1 MKKIIAAILAVAV
14 AVSLCGCAELSN
26 FFNNIEEKLVGKD
39 FNITQYDHFGNET
52 MKIHGDSV
60 SVGLF
65 ENDSNL
71 DVESTGFE
79 SKVLELTIDGN
90 QVFTVG
96 DTLIIAE
103 DGLDMVTDFSDSGLN
118 IDVSDG
124 MLSWMVGDRLVNK
137 FRNSIGKDMTVI
149 VKSQLGI
156 PICIYQGND
165 VYATVPDNLPDTTQ
179 LTIDDKQLYIYRAD
193 YTILESDMIDAS

>member
-1 MKKIIAAILAVAV
+1 MKKIIAVILAVVV
-14 AVSLCGCAELSN
+14 AASLCGCAELRN
-26 FFNNIEEKLVGKD
+26 FFNNVEEKLVGKD
-39 FNITQYDHFGNET
+39 FTITQYDHFGNET

-103 DGLDMVTDFSDSGLN
+103 DGLDMVTDFSDTGLN

-137 FRNSIGKDMTVI
+137 FRNSIGKDMTI
-149 VKSQLGI
+149 IIKSQLGI
-156 PICIYQGND
+156 PICIYKGNG
-165 VYATVPDNLPDTTQ
+165 VIANVPDNLPDTTQ
-179 LTIDDKQLYIYRAD
+179 RKLYDKQRDIYPAD
-193 YTILESDMIDAS
+193 

>member
-65 ENDSNL
+65 E
-71 DVESTGFE
+71 
-79 SKVLELTIDGN
+79 ELTIDGN